1 MRLKAIASPGE
12 QAQGLAVALSQARKR
27 RRSNRPRRGSV
38 LDAVRLRHTAC
49 RAALEGAYVLED
61 RPATR
66 SFSRPGPR
74 RAPAPR
80 RNQVRPGRSA
90 PRATQARRHVGARA
104 STVEPMSAGAC
115 RRAMRSSLRC
125 SSAGAMASAT
135 GHRCRNLWPDREES
149 PGHPGGSGHR
159 SRSRDREKSL
169 LRRGYARLVPCSMV
183 RKGSSVRVRQRALAK
198 CLHIGGLLAKRAN
211 PRGGPRAVWKPFGSV
226 D

>member
-1 MRLKAIASPGE
+1 MGA
-12 QAQGLAVALSQARKR
+12 AQPIR
-27 RRSNRPRRGSV
+27 
-38 LDAVRLRHTAC
+38 DAVPSWARLDCCADR
-49 RAALEGAYVLED
+49 RAALCGAYLLGD
-61 RPATR
+61 RAATR
-66 SFSRPGPR
+66 SFSCPGPR